1 MKNCSDVTVMLKSV
15 WRYYG
20 LKMFQ
25 NHFLE
30 GTEKEE
36 PEIVKKEHGDSDEYV
51 PFSYFISQFFFQFI
65 LYYLRRRN
73 TYWLL
78 KTQCHWPVTFNQEVI
93 NKFPRERIQ
102 TVVLV

>member
-1 MKNCSDVTVMLKSV
+1 M
-15 WRYYG
+15 YYG

-51 PFSYFISQFFFQFI
+51 PCSYFISQFFPSLFCI
-65 LYYLRRRN
+65 TL
-73 TYWLL
+73 
-78 KTQCHWPVTFNQEVI
+78 
-93 NKFPRERIQ
+93 
-102 TVVLV
+102 

>member
-1 MKNCSDVTVMLKSV
+1 MKNCSYVTVMLKSA

-51 PFSYFISQFFFQFI
+51 PFSYFTSQFFFPV
-65 LYYLRRRN
+65 YSV
-73 TYWLL
+73 LL
-78 KTQCHWPVTFNQEVI
+78 EEEEHLLVTKDPVSLASNF
-93 NKFPRERIQ
+93 
-102 TVVLV
+102 

>member
-1 MKNCSDVTVMLKSV
+1 MLKSV

-25 NHFLE
+25 NPFLE

-51 PFSYFISQFFFQFI
+51 PFSYFISQFFSSLFCI
-65 LYYLRRRN
+65 TWGGGTRTGY
-73 TYWLL
+73 
-78 KTQCHWPVTFNQEVI
+78 
-93 NKFPRERIQ
+93 
-102 TVVLV
+102 

>member
-1 MKNCSDVTVMLKSV
+1 MKNCSYVTVMLKSV
-15 WRYYG
+15 WMYYG

-51 PFSYFISQFFFQFI
+51 PFSYFISQFFPV
-65 LYYLRRRN
+65 YSV
-73 TYWLL
+73 LL
-78 KTQCHWPVTFNQEVI
+78 EEEEHLLVTKDPVSLAGNF
-93 NKFPRERIQ
+93 
-102 TVVLV
+102 

>member
-1 MKNCSDVTVMLKSV
+1 M
-15 WRYYG
+15 YYG

-51 PFSYFISQFFFQFI
+51 PCSYFISQFFPSLFCI
-65 LYYLRRRN
+65 TLWVGTL
-73 TYWLL
+73 TGYWRP
-78 KTQCHWPVTFNQEVI
+78 KVTG
-93 NKFPRERIQ
+93 R
-102 TVVLV
+102 